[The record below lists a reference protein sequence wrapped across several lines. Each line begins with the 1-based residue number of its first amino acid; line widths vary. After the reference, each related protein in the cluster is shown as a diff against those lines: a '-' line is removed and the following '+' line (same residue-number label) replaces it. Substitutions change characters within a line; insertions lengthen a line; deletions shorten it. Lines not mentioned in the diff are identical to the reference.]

1 MFKRCIKKKE
11 EKKAQGRKTQRQEEL
26 KEVSVNVDSML
37 VEGHAPGRHQKVTEW
52 VCTLTP

>member
-1 MFKRCIKKKE
+1 MFKRCIKK
-11 EKKAQGRKTQRQEEL
+11 EKTQDRKTQRQEEL

-37 VEGHAPGRHQKVTEW
+37 VEGHAPRRHQKVTEW